1 MAKDLKASL
10 RHKLDQISPE
20 YGLVELSY
28 PSFTRCYG
36 YLSSPLSASD
46 SVEALVALLDVAG
59 GVRIEVEIEGA
70 RNGGEWFGS
79 GKVWEARGRDED
91 RENVPPGGIL
101 ARSRPKNTTG
111 KDGSQADGN
120 EGSEEL
126 AWGVKNFWTAFDAL
140 NDIVHLRHA
149 LSLAMSIH
157 RAIIRQG
164 SSIIDKQDIRTLRG
178 HRVVVLSQGPDLAL
192 FCHPGILARLAHWL
206 ADAMRDKIPDKPL
219 PNGKRRKNLPIVV
232 ACLNE
237 HTDRYVVVGLTAA
250 MDFGEV
256 RKNPFT
262 NTFLE
267 AAEASGHTEV
277 MNVTF
282 DSSVLEIE
290 KDKIKIFLESL
301 CEAGLR

>member
-1 MAKDLKASL
+1 
-10 RHKLDQISPE
+10 
-20 YGLVELSY
+20 
-28 PSFTRCYG
+28 
-36 YLSSPLSASD
+36 
-46 SVEALVALLDVAG
+46 
-59 GVRIEVEIEGA
+59 
-70 RNGGEWFGS
+70 
-79 GKVWEARGRDED
+79 
-91 RENVPPGGIL
+91 
-101 ARSRPKNTTG
+101 
-111 KDGSQADGN
+111 
-120 EGSEEL
+120 
-126 AWGVKNFWTAFDAL
+126 
-140 NDIVHLRHA
+140 
-149 LSLAMSIH
+149 MSIH

-256 RKNPFT
+256 RKKWVLLRFRIFHEFLCVWLSSPFT

-277 MNVTF
+277 MHVTF

-301 CEAGLR
+301 CDAGLR